1 MEIITLKNGL
11 KFVILAK
18 LELNDEKYLYL
29 SSYDDDINIIFAKVN
44 DDKTIEP
51 IDDGETIVELLKLI
65 EDKQKKDN

>member
-65 EDKQKKDN
+65 EEKQKKDN